1 MLPGIVC
8 DAFVMVS
15 GAGPSVAIRQI
26 RERRTG
32 IAVLAS
38 LRRLAFL
45 FLSLFPLS
53 DFLSIIGNKPDLN
66 SELSFQRTGWVEE

>member
-1 MLPGIVC
+1 MAGAGPLALRVLPAAIVS

-15 GAGPSVAIRQI
+15 VAEPSVAIRQI
-26 RERRTG
+26 RERKTG

-45 FLSLFPLS
+45 FLSLILY
-53 DFLSIIGNKPDLN
+53 
-66 SELSFQRTGWVEE
+66 R

>member
-15 GAGPSVAIRQI
+15 EAGPSVAIRQI

-45 FLSLFPLS
+45 FLSLIFY
-53 DFLSIIGNKPDLN
+53 
-66 SELSFQRTGWVEE
+66 R